1 MVGGR
6 DRETR
11 RGKKRKNGNLPK
23 YRTTRVREGKRKVRE
38 EKKKKEGKKSQNRRS
53 EALTFELQT

>member
-23 YRTTRVREGKRKVRE
+23 YRTSRVREGKRKVRE
-38 EKKKKEGKKSQNRRS
+38 EKKKRREKKKSKQEVRS
-53 EALTFELQT
+53 SDF